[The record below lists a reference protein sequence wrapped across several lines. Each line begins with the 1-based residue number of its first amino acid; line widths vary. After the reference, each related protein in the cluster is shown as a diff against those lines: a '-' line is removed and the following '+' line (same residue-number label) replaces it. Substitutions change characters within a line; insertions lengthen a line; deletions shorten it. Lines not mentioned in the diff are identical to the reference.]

1 MRMFAPAA
9 CRVRAISAPTRRA
22 PPVISTTWSRNEEF
36 SILGFMHPNDTA
48 MAPQRE
54 LALNDLQAL
63 HLARMHAYLA
73 EQITAA
79 GWLSFERFMDMAL
92 YAPGLGYYSA
102 GAHKL
107 GLGGDFTT
115 APEVSRLFGA
125 CVARQ
130 CAEILSALGT
140 GQILEIGAGSGRLA
154 ADILLRLETLGEL
167 PDRYCILE
175 ISADLRERQ
184 RRHLAQYLPPR
195 LHERVRWLD
204 QPPEESFDG
213 VILANEV
220 LDALPVAR
228 FRWYSDRVEEV
239 GVVIEDGR
247 LAWEGRPASPAVAEA
262 CRRLSKARA
271 WDEGYVSEYC
281 PRLTAW
287 TASVTRSLRAGAA
300 LWFDYGLPRS
310 QYYLPERHEGTLLC
324 HFRQRAHGDPLLY
337 PGLQDITAWVDYTL
351 LAEASRAAG
360 FTLSGF
366 TTQSFFLAG
375 SRVDQEM
382 QIMAAGDD
390 AQFAR
395 LANQARQLM
404 LPGEMGERFKAMAW
418 LRGLELPLAGF
429 ALQDLRH
436 TL

>member
-1 MRMFAPAA
+1 M
-9 CRVRAISAPTRRA
+9 
-22 PPVISTTWSRNEEF
+22 
-36 SILGFMHPNDTA
+36 
-48 MAPQRE
+48 
-54 LALNDLQAL
+54 LNDLQAR
-63 HLARMHAYLA
+63 HLARVHEYLIGQIAA
-73 EQITAA
+73 EA
-79 GWLSFERFMDMAL
+79 GWLSFERFMDIAL

-107 GLGGDFTT
+107 GAGGDFTT

-125 CVARQ
+125 CMARQ
-130 CAEILSALGT
+130 CAEILSALGK
-140 GQILEIGAGSGRLA
+140 GDVLEIGAGSGRLA
-154 ADILLRLETLGEL
+154 ADILLRLETLGQL
-167 PDRYCILE
+167 PGRYCILDL
-175 ISADLRERQ
+175 SADLRERQ
-184 RRHLAQYLPPR
+184 RRYFARYLPPR
-195 LHERVRWLD
+195 LQELIHWLD
-204 QPPEESFDG
+204 RPPGESFDG

-220 LDALPVAR
+220 LDALPVTR
-228 FRWYSDRVEEV
+228 FRWYADRVEEL
-239 GVVIEDGR
+239 GVVVDGGR
-247 LAWEGRPASPAVAEA
+247 FALGTRPASPAVAEA
-262 CRRLSKARA
+262 CRRLSKAGGG

-287 TASVTRSLRAGAA
+287 THTVTQPLRTGAA

-324 HFRQRAHGDPLLY
+324 HFQHLAHGDPLLY

-366 TTQSFFLAG
+366 TTQGYFLAG
-375 SRVDQEM
+375 LGVDHEM

-390 AQFAR
+390 TQFAR

-418 LRGLELPLAGF
+418 LRGLDRPLAGF